1 MEPAVRPRR
10 KSRIR
15 ILPIIGYILVVLAI
29 AWFFQQQATT
39 TIIFVRHADVDA
51 SAPLDGDPPLNA
63 RGLQRAELL
72 ADFLAD
78 VNIGSGVDAIYATT
92 AKRTQQTAEPLAM
105 RLHQKLNIDD
115 PYQVDRLVR
124 RIFRDRKGKIT
135 LIVADADAIPP
146 LIAELHGKHPLPAF
160 GPNDYSEIYVV
171 TVPYYGKVKTLRF
184 RFDEPP
190 NESAVET
197 SASGEPAT
205 GEPAP
210 ATGAPP

>member
-15 ILPIIGYILVVLAI
+15 ILPIVGYILVVLAA

-51 SAPLDGDPPLNA
+51 SAPLDSDPSLNA
-63 RGLQRAELL
+63 RGRQRAELL

-78 VNIGSGVDAIYATT
+78 VNVGSGVDAIYATS
-92 AKRTQQTAEPLAM
+92 AKRTQETAAPLAT
-105 RLHQKLNIDD
+105 RLGQKLNIDD
-115 PYQVDRLVR
+115 PYQVERLVR

-135 LIVADADAIPP
+135 LIVADADVIPP

-160 GPNDYSEIYVV
+160 GPGDYSEIYVV
-171 TVPYYGKVKTLRF
+171 TAPYYGKVKTLRF

-190 NESAVET
+190 EEPVSTET
-197 SASGEPAT
+197 STSADVAVDKASLSPS
-205 GEPAP
+205 P
-210 ATGAPP
+210 

>member
-15 ILPIIGYILVVLAI
+15 ILPIVGYILVVLAV
-29 AWFFQQQATT
+29 AWFFQQQRIT

-51 SAPLDGDPPLNA
+51 SAPLDNDTPLNA
-63 RGLQRAELL
+63 RGRQRAELL

-78 VNIGSGVDAIYATT
+78 VNIGSGVDAIYATV
-92 AKRTQQTAEPLAM
+92 AKRTQETAQPLAT
-105 RLHQKLNIDD
+105 RLGQKLNIDD
-115 PYQVDRLVR
+115 PYNVERLVR

-146 LIAELHGKHPLPAF
+146 LISALHGAHPLPEFAAR
-160 GPNDYSEIYVV
+160 DYSEIYVV

-190 NESAVET
+190 EETAVEPNAVSDSTKT
-197 SASGEPAT
+197 SFTTPQ
-205 GEPAP
+205 P
-210 ATGAPP
+210 

>member
-1 MEPAVRPRR
+1 MEPAIRPRR
-10 KSRIR
+10 KTRIR

-51 SAPLDGDPPLNA
+51 AAALDSDPPLNE

-92 AKRTQQTAEPLAM
+92 AKRTQQTAAPLAR
-105 RLHQKLNIDD
+105 RLGQKLNIDD

-135 LIVADADAIPP
+135 LIVADADVIPP
-146 LIAELHGKHPLPAF
+146 LIAELHGKHPLPVF
-160 GPNDYSEIYVV
+160 GPADYSEIYVV
-171 TVPYYGKVKTLRF
+171 TAPYYGKVKTLRF

-190 NESAVET
+190 EEPAAET
-197 SASGEPAT
+197 GASGDRAT
-205 GEPAP
+205 

>member
-15 ILPIIGYILVVLAI
+15 ILPIVGYILVVLAV
-29 AWFFQQQATT
+29 AWFFQQQRIT

-51 SAPLDGDPPLNA
+51 SAPLDNDTPLNA
-63 RGLQRAELL
+63 RGRQRAELL

-78 VNIGSGVDAIYATT
+78 VNIGSGVDAIYATV
-92 AKRTQQTAEPLAM
+92 AKRTQETAQPLAT
-105 RLHQKLNIDD
+105 RLGQKLNIDD
-115 PYQVDRLVR
+115 PYNYERLVR
-124 RIFRDRKGKIT
+124 RIFRDRRGKIT

-146 LIAELHGKHPLPAF
+146 LIAELHGAHPLPEF
-160 GPNDYSEIYVV
+160 GARDYSEIYVV

-190 NESAVET
+190 EEAAVET
-197 SASGEPAT
+197 NAIEDSTRTSFAT
-205 GEPAP
+205 QP
-210 ATGAPP
+210 

>member
-15 ILPIIGYILVVLAI
+15 ILPIVGYILVVLAA

-39 TIIFVRHADVDA
+39 TVIFVRHADVDA
-51 SAPLDGDPPLNA
+51 TAPLDNDTPLNA
-63 RGLQRAELL
+63 RGRQRAELL

-78 VNIGSGVDAIYATT
+78 VNIGSGVDAIYATI
-92 AKRTQQTAEPLAM
+92 AKRTQETAQPLAT
-105 RLHQKLNIDD
+105 RLNQKLNIDD

-124 RIFRDRKGKIT
+124 RIFRDRRGKIT
-135 LIVADADAIPP
+135 LVVADADVIPP

-160 GPNDYSEIYVV
+160 GPTDYSELYVV

-190 NESAVET
+190 EEAPVDAGSSGAASA
-197 SASGEPAT
+197 AL
-205 GEPAP
+205 
-210 ATGAPP
+210 GAQP